1 MHLWLTLLT
10 AYGLSL
16 ADRKRSLL
24 VWSQSSQVGSSVGD
38 LERRATAMSN
48 NANSDT
54 EGSSVVV
61 SDSESGYESEGSMSA
76 MRRRQ
81 RNPADKGFQD
91 LMTEFKTRY
100 LLALLYL
107 GGRSLRMPLLTAD
120 IIRWANNGDIPYY
133 FTEKY
138 LGDSLS
144 QGYNMNRLGMD
155 RKVPYFLLLNHIKFS
170 FNFNKRECRKT
181 TLSALLT
188 D

>member
-24 VWSQSSQVGSSVGD
+24 VWSQSSPVGSSVGD
-38 LERRATAMSN
+38 LERLASAASNTAT
-48 NANSDT
+48 SDN
-54 EGSSVVV
+54 EGSSVV

-120 IIRWANNGDIPYY
+120 IVRWANNGDIPYY

-155 RKVPYFLLLNHIKFS
+155 RKVPS
-170 FNFNKRECRKT
+170 FHSLYRINISFQRT
-181 TLSALLT
+181 
-188 D
+188 

>member
-38 LERRATAMSN
+38 LERLAAESN
-48 NANSDT
+48 TANSDN
-54 EGSSVVV
+54 EGSSVM

-120 IIRWANNGDIPYY
+120 LIRWANNGDIPYY

-155 RKVPYFLLLNHIKFS
+155 RKVPSLFLSLNHI
-170 FNFNKRECRKT
+170 
-181 TLSALLT
+181 TLSFQ
-188 D
+188 